1 MKNFILFGLM
11 AFGLCLALAVAG
23 VWFYGGSYGINVLLR
38 HGGTYWIPVKTDD
51 AALSPSMRLALE
63 KSPPA
68 TPGHVRWRWIDL
80 GFEAGELPVMVNG
93 TEVDRILLAR
103 IDPARYRFALYND
116 SSGSRSLDQWM
127 AALDAVLVINGSYYG
142 HEGTP
147 ATPFLSAGILL
158 GPKAYDARAG
168 AFVAADGFA
177 EIRNLDSGDW
187 RQAFLGAD
195 DAMVSF
201 PLLFDRSRPVP
212 ATADSRWLAN
222 RSFVAKDWR
231 GRIVLGTTADA
242 FFSLARLSVFLQQAP
257 LGLRVALNLD
267 GGPVAC
273 QGIQIDGFDRRV
285 YGKWELQAQG
295 NDAWLLAWPY
305 GTIAM
310 PIVLAVLPR

>member
-1 MKNFILFGLM
+1 MKKPILLVLVALGF
-11 AFGLCLALAVAG
+11 CLVLAVAG
-23 VWFYGGSYGINVLLR
+23 AWFYGGSYEINVLLR
-38 HGGTYWIPVKTDD
+38 HGGTYWRSVKTDD
-51 AALSPSMRLALE
+51 SALSPSMRLALE

-68 TPGHVRWRWIDL
+68 TPGHVNWRWIDL
-80 GFEAGELPVMVNG
+80 GFEVGDLPVMVDG
-93 TEVDRILLAR
+93 AEVDRILLAR
-103 IDPARYRFALYND
+103 IDPTRYRFAVYND
-116 SSGSRSLDQWM
+116 STGSRSLDQWM
-127 AALDAVLVINGSYYG
+127 AALNAVLVINGSYYG
-142 HEGTP
+142 RDGRPVTP
-147 ATPFLSAGILL
+147 VLSAGALL

-177 EIRNLDSGDW
+177 EIRNLDGGDW

-195 DAMVSF
+195 NAMVSF

-212 ATADSRWLAN
+212 AIADSRWLAN

-242 FFSLARLSVFLQQAP
+242 FFSLARLSAFLQLAP

-285 YGKWELQAQG
+285 YGKWELQAEG
-295 NDAWLLAWPY
+295 DAARLLAWPY
-305 GTIAM
+305 GTVAM
-310 PIVLAVLPR
+310 PIVLAVLPK